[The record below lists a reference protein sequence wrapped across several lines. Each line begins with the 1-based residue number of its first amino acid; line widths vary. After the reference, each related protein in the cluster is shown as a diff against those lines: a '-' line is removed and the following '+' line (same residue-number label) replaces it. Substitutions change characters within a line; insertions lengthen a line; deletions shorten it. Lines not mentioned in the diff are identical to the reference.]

1 MNPEPISAHD
11 TRAAHP
17 AAGTAPRKRLHTY
30 GLLGRS
36 VAEGVGSFLLV
47 FATAVAIFSGTS
59 GISSPLG
66 VGLAAAAAMV
76 AFGYVSGGHFNPAI
90 SLGSA
95 AAGRT
100 SWKALPVYV
109 VAQLIGALLAYL
121 ILWVL
126 FQGHPELTDTTEIFA
141 VLANGYGTDYQLGFP
156 LASALLAEVVATAL
170 LVSVFL
176 GATARRIPAVTAAF
190 AVGVTY
196 AVLLSILAPITGGSL
211 NPARS
216 TAAAVFAGGEPVEQL
231 WLFWAAP
238 VLGALIAGLIYRSID
253 LSVSDALRSDDTGE
267 DEDLP
272 AEDDADAGEV
282 DEAGVAAR
290 GEEAKTQH
298 PAGSAAGKAAG
309 ASAAAARQQPREN
322 DDDAR
327 GFFDGD
333 DDGGR
338 PDTPRH

>member
-1 MNPEPISAHD
+1 MNADPISAGGA
-11 TRAAHP
+11 RAAHP
-17 AAGTAPRKRLHTY
+17 AAGTAHRKPLHRY

-36 VAEGVGSFLLV
+36 AAEAVGSFLLV
-47 FATAVAIFSGTS
+47 FATAVAIFSSTG
-59 GISSPLG
+59 GVSSPLA

-100 SWKALPVYV
+100 SWKSLPVYV
-109 VAQLIGALLAYL
+109 VAQLIGALLAFL

-126 FQGHPELTDTTEIFA
+126 FQGHPELTDTNQIFT
-141 VLANGYGTDYQLGFP
+141 VLANGYGSDYQLGFP
-156 LASALLAEVVATAL
+156 MASALLAEVVGTAL
-170 LVSVFL
+170 LVAVFL
-176 GATARRIPAVTAAF
+176 GATARRIPAVSAAF

-196 AVLLSILAPITGGSL
+196 AVLLTILSPISGGSL

-216 TAAAVFAGGEPVEQL
+216 TAAAVFAGGDALEQL

-253 LSVSDALRSDDTGE
+253 LTVSDAQRAADTDG
-267 DEDLP
+267 DTDG
-272 AEDDADAGEV
+272 DADASDADADFEV
-282 DEAGVAAR
+282 SSNDADHGRAPRPNSAGHAA
-290 GEEAKTQH
+290 
-298 PAGSAAGKAAG
+298 PAAPAAPKAA
-309 ASAAAARQQPREN
+309 SAQ

-327 GFFDGD
+327 GFFDNGGDNGGD
-333 DDGGR
+333 DGER
-338 PDTPRH
+338 PGTAKA